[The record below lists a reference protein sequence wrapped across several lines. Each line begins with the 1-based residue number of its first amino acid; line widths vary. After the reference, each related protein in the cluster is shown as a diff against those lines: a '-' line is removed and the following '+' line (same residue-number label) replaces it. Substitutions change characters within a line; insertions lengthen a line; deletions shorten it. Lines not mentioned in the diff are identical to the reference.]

1 MALTGSADW
10 TGNTKDGYTLT
21 DLGDLQ
27 QATAARRSVIV
38 LTQGSGAAA
47 FGLIDGHAYAVL
59 GVRSDGRG
67 GWQVILRNPW
77 GIDGP
82 VLQGA
87 NDGIVTVSWQT
98 FQATTQG
105 FTVA

>member
-1 MALTGSADW
+1 M
-10 TGNTKDGYTLT
+10 
-21 DLGDLQ
+21 
-27 QATAARRSVIV
+27 
-38 LTQGSGAAA
+38 TQGDGASPY
-47 FGLIDGHAYAVL
+47 GLIDGHAYAVL

-82 VLQGA
+82 VQQGA
-87 NDGIVTVSWQT
+87 DDGVITVSWQV

>member
-1 MALTGSADW
+1 M
-10 TGNTKDGYTLT
+10 
-21 DLGDLQ
+21 
-27 QATAARRSVIV
+27 
-38 LTQGSGAAA
+38 
-47 FGLIDGHAYAVL
+47 L

-67 GWQVILRNPW
+67 GWLVTLRNPW

-82 VLQGA
+82 VQQGA
-87 NDGIVTVSWQT
+87 DDGIVSVTWQV